1 MFRAQSKFIQKEQ
14 QNSRLRIKNTELQYF
29 VSNLA
34 MIGSASALLAGFA
47 LGGFH
52 FGYESLQESLPGWK
66 YRKEIETV
74 FLLLSAISMS
84 MSLLAVCHTTL
95 CTMYAPGLALRG
107 PDPEGSVFEAAT
119 GLLIEHHTSKRLFFG
134 GLFSFIASAMI
145 MCWFKFLAM
154 QATMATAIF
163 GLTSIGVGIIFR
175 RQHYLFRPSKV
186 VTDGDGQELLK
197 AAQGS

>member
-14 QNSRLRIKNTELQYF
+14 VNSRLRIKNTELQYF

-52 FGYESLQESLPGWK
+52 FGYESLEESLPGWTYK
-66 YRKEIETV
+66 KEIETV
-74 FLLLSAISMS
+74 FLLLSAVSMS

-107 PDPEGSVFEAAT
+107 PDPEGSVFEAAK
-119 GLLIEHHTSKRLFFG
+119 GLLIEHHTSKALFFG

-163 GLTSIGVGIIFR
+163 GLTSIGVGVIFR
-175 RQHYLFRPSKV
+175 RQANLFRKSKIV
-186 VTDGDGQELLK
+186 SDKDGQELLEAMRK
-197 AAQGS
+197 S